1 MITLYALEQSR
12 AYRIAWLLEILGVD
26 YQADMISRDPD
37 SHLAPASLQSI
48 HPLGRSPIIRDDELV
63 LAESGAIVEYLIARY
78 GQGRNL
84 RPDCNDARFAD
95 YLYWLHYAEG
105 SLMPLLVMSLV
116 FRKIDE
122 SKMPFFAK
130 PIARAITT
138 RIRKSYL
145 HPQLERN
152 LLFVDKQLDGKTWFL
167 GEQLSGADV
176 MMGFPLQAALT
187 RTALHLPNVAAY
199 VHSVE
204 NHEAYRRVEARLGKL
219 ELL

>member
-1 MITLYALEQSR
+1 M
-12 AYRIAWLLEILGVD
+12 
-26 YQADMISRDPD
+26 
-37 SHLAPASLQSI
+37 
-48 HPLGRSPIIRDDELV
+48 
-63 LAESGAIVEYLIARY
+63 
-78 GQGRNL
+78 

-176 MMGFPLQAALT
+176 MMSFPLQAALT
-187 RTALHLPNVAAY
+187 RTTLHLPNIAAY
-199 VHSVE
+199 VKSLE
-204 NHEAYRRVEARLGKL
+204 KDEAYRRVEARLGKL

>member
-1 MITLYALEQSR
+1 
-12 AYRIAWLLEILGVD
+12 
-26 YQADMISRDPD
+26 
-37 SHLAPASLQSI
+37 
-48 HPLGRSPIIRDDELV
+48 
-63 LAESGAIVEYLIARY
+63 
-78 GQGRNL
+78 
-84 RPDCNDARFAD
+84 
-95 YLYWLHYAEG
+95 
-105 SLMPLLVMSLV
+105 MPLLVMSLV

-176 MMGFPLQAALT
+176 MMSFPLQAALT
-187 RTALHLPNVAAY
+187 RTTLHLPNIAAY
-199 VHSVE
+199 VKSLE
-204 NHEAYRRVEARLGKL
+204 KDEAYRRVEARLGKL